1 VEFPLPDEISEAHGR
16 IRYPAECVDGHHSRP
31 AGRVAN
37 AEAAFANVGGKVR
50 WLSCEPLLGHLTF
63 KHLDRFN
70 WIVIGGASRS
80 TQTPVWRPP
89 FEWVMD
95 LVLQARAAGLKI
107 YMKTNL
113 FGEDTKTGYFGNA
126 RILELPFDAPLT
138 ADPASAADVFHLSWS
153 Q

>member
-1 VEFPLPDEISEAHGR
+1 MAEFDIPPNAWMGTT
-16 IRYPAECVDGHHSRP
+16 VDLQ
-31 AGRVAN
+31 ARVAN

-95 LVLQARAAGLKI
+95 LGRVCSMRSLWIK
-107 YMKTNL
+107 
-113 FGEDTKTGYFGNA
+113 
-126 RILELPFDAPLT
+126 
-138 ADPASAADVFHLSWS
+138 
-153 Q
+153 